1 MVAGVTLSRIRKR
14 FGNVEVLRG
23 IDVVVPSG
31 AYVCLLG
38 PSGCGKSTLLRM
50 IAGLEAVTEGVIEID
65 GRRVDHLEPAERG
78 IGLAFPLRAPRW
90 RGRYDEAEVARRVA
104 AMAELLHIEPYLDRA
119 VGALSGGQKQRVAL
133 GRALIREPEVLL
145 LDEPITH
152 LDARL
157 RHEMRAELK
166 LLHQRLG
173 TTTIHVT
180 HDQLEAMA
188 VADLIVVMREGLVE
202 QIGSPDEIYRQP
214 ATPFVATFIGDP
226 PMSLVAG
233 RFERRGSAPVFVMP
247 AGVVA
252 VSQAAAAR
260 FGDLEGRD
268 VQLAIRS
275 HAVTLGTDG
284 IVMRVAA
291 SEWVGREQ
299 QVTATAEQVTL
310 RARVPSSEPIRVG
323 ETVRV
328 SIDLTDS
335 RSGRPADLSATFLQA
350 GLRGWRDRSGG

>member
-1 MVAGVTLSRIRKR
+1 
-14 FGNVEVLRG
+14 
-23 IDVVVPSG
+23 
-31 AYVCLLG
+31 
-38 PSGCGKSTLLRM
+38 
-50 IAGLEAVTEGVIEID
+50 
-65 GRRVDHLEPAERG
+65 
-78 IGLAFPLRAPRW
+78 
-90 RGRYDEAEVARRVA
+90 
-104 AMAELLHIEPYLDRA
+104 MADLLHIGPYLDRA

-173 TTTIHVT
+173 TTTVHVT

-202 QIGSPDEIYRQP
+202 QIGSPDEIYRRP

-226 PMSLVAG
+226 PMSLVTG
-233 RFERRGSAPVFVMP
+233 RFERRGTGPVFVMP

-328 SIDLTDS
+328 SIDLTEAICF
-335 RSGRPADLSATFLQA
+335 SGTVGPDL
-350 GLRGWRDRSGG
+350 